1 MENIF
6 YIYLIIINAIGL
18 IAMYVDKRRSIK
30 KQWRISEKALILLAS
45 IGGSLGIY
53 LGMYSFRHKTKHKKF
68 TLGVPI
74 IIIIQLVIFQLFSNN
89 HEVFLKELYHW
100 FN

>member
-1 MENIF
+1 MEKIF
-6 YIYLIIINAIGL
+6 YTYLLILNALGL

-30 KQWRISEKALILLAS
+30 KQWRISEKALILLAAL
-45 IGGSLGIY
+45 GGSLGIY

-74 IIIIQLVIFQLFSNN
+74 IIIIQLIIFPLFANDY
-89 HEVFLKELYHW
+89 ETFLKELYNW
-100 FN
+100 F